1 MGDPIPA
8 GEAARRFEVDL
19 GGAEPPPVAICCDG
33 SLSEREL
40 YFIVDGCPFPVA
52 MSWAVLMSAAGGRA
66 LLMPDYLCKE
76 RHLDIEG
83 RYYVRGKYLLAY
95 LGDEDDGEGWRR
107 HVKAALGPGINSF
120 LEGACEAGGDEAA
133 PDKSEICAALGW
145 GPEFEEA
152 ATQLVAILAH
162 LNA

>member
-1 MGDPIPA
+1 MSDPISA
-8 GEAARRFEVDL
+8 GEAAKRFEVDL
-19 GGAEPPPVAICCDG
+19 GAAKPPPVAICCDG
-33 SLSEREL
+33 SLSKHEL
-40 YFIVDGCPFPVA
+40 YFIVDGCPFPVS
-52 MSWAVLMSAAGGRA
+52 MSWAVLMSAAGSRP
-66 LLMPDYLCKE
+66 LLMREYFCKE

-83 RYYVRGKYLLAY
+83 RYYVRGKDLIDYLD
-95 LGDEDDGEGWRR
+95 DENDGEGWRR
-107 HVKAALGPGINSF
+107 HVKAVLGPGINEF